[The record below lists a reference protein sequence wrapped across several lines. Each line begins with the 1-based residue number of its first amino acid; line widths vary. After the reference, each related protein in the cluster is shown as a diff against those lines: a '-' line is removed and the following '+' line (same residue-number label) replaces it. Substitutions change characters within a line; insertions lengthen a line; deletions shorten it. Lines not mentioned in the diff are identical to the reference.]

1 MNLPSDTTNRIFREE
16 TQPSMHRRCHDHDY
30 RSISY
35 YMITLSKNP
44 AFKPAFCRIFDVS
57 FEAPDFDAAKA
68 RSNALTPGIK
78 RILLSDKAGTA
89 GSSVPGSSSRD
100 ARTTCG
106 SLSRDARAASGSSSR
121 DNRAACGS
129 SSGVIPA
136 IELTDTGAL
145 IRLAFRDFFKIHPM
159 LLLKKIVVMPDHI
172 HFIIHVREYLPDH
185 LGHYIGLL
193 KHTCSRYVCNP
204 LNANITKSSESDKDI
219 FPVFEDNYHDR
230 IIRNQNMLETE
241 RRYLDDNPRRYL
253 FRKMHPE
260 FFSSPV
266 ILTIGEEQYAAFGNI
281 LLLRKL
287 HPIPVIISSKYTEHQ
302 LKEFETGWREATREH
317 KALASPFISKAEKSI
332 REEILING
340 GTIVEILDNGFPE
353 KYKPWGR
360 NFDLCMEG
368 RLLQIA
374 PIAYNTSKT
383 PLSRA
388 KALELNSLARRLCQ
402 HSASATVLRVRSR

>member
-1 MNLPSDTTNRIFREE
+1 MNLPSNPKDQISRKE

-44 AFKPAFCRIFDVS
+44 AFKPAFCRIFDAS

-68 RSNALTPGIK
+68 RSNALSPGIK

-89 GSSVPGSSSRD
+89 GSSVP
-100 ARTTCG
+100 
-106 SLSRDARAASGSSSR
+106 GSSSR

-145 IRLAFRDFFKIHPM
+145 IRMAFRDFFKIHPM
-159 LLLKKIVVMPDHI
+159 LLLKKIIVMPDHL

-193 KHTCSRYVCNP
+193 KHTCSRYVSDP
-204 LNANITKSSESDKDI
+204 LNATTIKPTESDKET

-230 IIRNQNMLETE
+230 IIRNQDMLETE

-253 FRKMHPE
+253 FRRMHPE
-260 FFSSPV
+260 FFSTPV

-317 KALASPFISKAEKSI
+317 KALASPFISKEEKSI

-340 GTIVEILDNGFPE
+340 GAIVEILDNGFPE

-402 HSASATVLRVRSR
+402 HSASATALRVRSR

>member
-1 MNLPSDTTNRIFREE
+1 MNLPSNPKDQISRKE

-44 AFKPAFCRIFDVS
+44 AFKPAFCRIFDAS
-57 FEAPDFDAAKA
+57 LEAPDFDAAKA

-78 RILLSDKAGTA
+78 RILLSDKAGSA
-89 GSSVPGSSSRD
+89 GSSVPGS
-100 ARTTCG
+100 
-106 SLSRDARAASGSSSR
+106 LSR
-121 DNRAACGS
+121 
-129 SSGVIPA
+129 VVPA

-145 IRLAFRDFFKIHPM
+145 IRMAFRDFFKIHPM

-193 KHTCSRYVCNP
+193 KHTCSRYVSDP
-204 LNANITKSSESDKDI
+204 LNATLTGSFEPDKEISSI
-219 FPVFEDNYHDR
+219 FEDNYHDR

-266 ILTIGEEQYAAFGNI
+266 ILTIGKEQYAAFGNI

-340 GTIVEILDNGFPE
+340 GAIVEILDNGFPE

-402 HSASATVLRVRSR
+402 HSASTTALRVRSR

>member
-1 MNLPSDTTNRIFREE
+1 MNLPSNPKDRIFRKE
-16 TQPSMHRRCHDHDY
+16 TQPSMHRRCLGHDY

-35 YMITLSKNP
+35 YMITLSKKQ
-44 AFKPAFCRIFDVS
+44 AFKPAFCRIFDAAVES
-57 FEAPDFDAAKA
+57 PDFAKAKA
-68 RSNALTPGIK
+68 RSSSITPGIK

-100 ARTTCG
+100 THR
-106 SLSRDARAASGSSSR
+106 RPKI
-121 DNRAACGS
+121 
-129 SSGVIPA
+129 IPA

-145 IRLAFRDFFKIHPM
+145 IRMAFRDFFKIHQM

-193 KHTCSRYVCNP
+193 KHTCSRYVSDP
-204 LNANITKSSESDKDI
+204 LNAAIISSSESNKEI
-219 FPVFEDNYHDR
+219 LPVFEDNYHDR
-230 IIRNQNMLETE
+230 IIRSQDMLETE
-241 RRYLDDNPRRYL
+241 RRYLDDNPRRYF

-260 FFSSPV
+260 FFNSPV
-266 ILTIGEEQYAAFGNI
+266 ILTIDEKQYAAFGNI

-287 HPIPVIISSKYTEHQ
+287 HPIPVIVSSKHTENQ

-332 REEILING
+332 REEILHNG
-340 GTIVEILDNGFPE
+340 GAIVEILDNGFPE

-360 NFDLCMEG
+360 NFDLCLEG

-388 KALELNSLARRLCQ
+388 KALELNSLAHRLCK
-402 HSASATVLRVRSR
+402 HCASSTALRVRPF

>member
-1 MNLPSDTTNRIFREE
+1 
-16 TQPSMHRRCHDHDY
+16 MHRRCHDHDY

-35 YMITLSKNP
+35 YMITLSKDP
-44 AFKPAFCRIFDVS
+44 AFKPVFCRIFDAS
-57 FEAPDFDAAKA
+57 SEAPDFDTAKA
-68 RSNALTPGIK
+68 RSNSFTPGIK
-78 RILLSDKAGTA
+78 RILMSNKAGTA

-100 ARTTCG
+100 
-106 SLSRDARAASGSSSR
+106 DRAASGSSSR
-121 DNRAACGS
+121 
-129 SSGVIPA
+129 VVPA
-136 IELTDTGAL
+136 IELTDTGAI
-145 IRLAFRDFFKIHPM
+145 IRMAFRDFFKIHPM

-193 KHTCSRYVCNP
+193 KHTCSRYVSDP
-204 LNANITKSSESDKDI
+204 LNAAIISSSESNKEI
-219 FPVFEDNYHDR
+219 LPVFEDNYHDR
-230 IIRNQNMLETE
+230 IIRSQGMLETE

-266 ILTIGEEQYAAFGNI
+266 ILTIDEEQYATFGNI

-287 HPIPVIISSKYTEHQ
+287 HPIPVIVSSKYSENQ

-317 KALASPFISKAEKSI
+317 KASASPFISKAEKSI
-332 REEILING
+332 REEILLNG
-340 GTIVEILDNGFPE
+340 GAIVEILDNGFPE
-353 KYKPWGR
+353 KYKLWGR
-360 NFDLCMEG
+360 NFDLCLEG

-374 PIAYNTSKT
+374 PIAHNTSKT

-388 KALELNSLARRLCQ
+388 KALELNSLAHRLCK
-402 HSASATVLRVRSR
+402 HCASSTALRVRPL

>member
-1 MNLPSDTTNRIFREE
+1 MNLPSNPKDQISRKE

-44 AFKPAFCRIFDVS
+44 AFKPAFCRIFDTS

-78 RILLSDKAGTA
+78 RILLPNKAGTA

-100 ARTTCG
+100 
-106 SLSRDARAASGSSSR
+106 
-121 DNRAACGS
+121 NRAACGS
-129 SSGVIPA
+129 SSRDARAPNGSSSRVIPA

-193 KHTCSRYVCNP
+193 KHTCSRYVSDP
-204 LNANITKSSESDKDI
+204 LNATLTGSFEPDKEISSI
-219 FPVFEDNYHDR
+219 FEDNYHDR
-230 IIRNQNMLETE
+230 IIRNHNMLETE

-340 GTIVEILDNGFPE
+340 GSIVEILDNGFPE

-402 HSASATVLRVRSR
+402 HSASATALRVRPLGC

>member
-1 MNLPSDTTNRIFREE
+1 MNLPSDTTNRIFRKE

-44 AFKPAFCRIFDVS
+44 AFKPAFCRIFDTS

-100 ARTTCG
+100 
-106 SLSRDARAASGSSSR
+106 
-121 DNRAACGS
+121 NRAACGS
-129 SSGVIPA
+129 SSRDARAACGSSSRVIPA

-193 KHTCSRYVCNP
+193 KHTCNRYVSDP
-204 LNANITKSSESDKDI
+204 LNATLTGSFEPDKEI
-219 FPVFEDNYHDR
+219 FSIFEDNYHDR

-340 GTIVEILDNGFPE
+340 GAIVEILDNGFPE

-402 HSASATVLRVRSR
+402 HSASATALRVRPLGC

>member
-1 MNLPSDTTNRIFREE
+1 MNLPSNPKDQISRKE
-16 TQPSMHRRCHDHDY
+16 TQPNMHRRCHNHDY

-44 AFKPAFCRIFDVS
+44 AFKLAFCRIFDAS
-57 FEAPDFDAAKA
+57 LEAPDFDAAKA

-78 RILLSDKAGTA
+78 RILLQDKAGTA
-89 GSSVPGSSSRD
+89 GSSVL
-100 ARTTCG
+100 G
-106 SLSRDARAASGSSSR
+106 SLSRDARTTSGSSSR
-121 DNRAACGS
+121 
-129 SSGVIPA
+129 VIPA

-145 IRLAFRDFFKIHPM
+145 IRMAFRDFFKIHPM

-193 KHTCSRYVCNP
+193 KHTCSRYVSDP
-204 LNANITKSSESDKDI
+204 LNVTLTGSFEPDKEISSI
-219 FPVFEDNYHDR
+219 FEDNYHDR

-287 HPIPVIISSKYTEHQ
+287 HPIPVIISRKYTEQQ

-317 KALASPFISKAEKSI
+317 MALASPFISKAEKSI

-340 GTIVEILDNGFPE
+340 GAIVEILDNGFPE

-388 KALELNSLARRLCQ
+388 KALELNSLARHLCQ
-402 HSASATVLRVRSR
+402 HSASTTALRVRPR

>member
-1 MNLPSDTTNRIFREE
+1 
-16 TQPSMHRRCHDHDY
+16 MHRRCHDHDY

-44 AFKPAFCRIFDVS
+44 AFKPAFCRIFDAS
-57 FEAPDFDAAKA
+57 SEAPDFEGAKA
-68 RSNALTPGIK
+68 RSNSFTPGIK
-78 RILLSDKAGTA
+78 RILMPNKAGTA

-100 ARTTCG
+100 
-106 SLSRDARAASGSSSR
+106 DRAANGSSTR
-121 DNRAACGS
+121 DTNLRPQI
-129 SSGVIPA
+129 IPA

-145 IRLAFRDFFKIHPM
+145 IRMAFRDFFKIHPM

-193 KHTCSRYVCNP
+193 KHTCSRYVSDP
-204 LNANITKSSESDKDI
+204 LNATLTSSFEPEKEISSI
-219 FPVFEDNYHDR
+219 FEDNYHDR
-230 IIRNQNMLETE
+230 IIRNQGMLDTE

-266 ILTIGEEQYAAFGNI
+266 ILTIDEEQYAAFGNI

-287 HPIPVIISSKYTEHQ
+287 HPIPVIVSSKYSENQ

-332 REEILING
+332 REEILLNG
-340 GTIVEILDNGFPE
+340 GAIVEILDNGFPE

-388 KALELNSLARRLCQ
+388 KALELNSLAHRLCK
-402 HSASATVLRVRSR
+402 HCASSTALRVRPR

>member
-1 MNLPSDTTNRIFREE
+1 MNLPSNPKNQISRKE

-44 AFKPAFCRIFDVS
+44 AFKPSFCRIFDAS
-57 FEAPDFDAAKA
+57 LEAPDFDAAKV

-78 RILLSDKAGTA
+78 RILLPNKA
-89 GSSVPGSSSRD
+89 GSSVPGSLSRD
-100 ARTTCG
+100 ARTT
-106 SLSRDARAASGSSSR
+106 S
-121 DNRAACGS
+121 GS

-159 LLLKKIVVMPDHI
+159 LLLKKIVVMPDHL

-193 KHTCSRYVCNP
+193 KHTCSRYVSDP
-204 LNANITKSSESDKDI
+204 LNVTLTGSFEPDNELSSI
-219 FPVFEDNYHDR
+219 FEDNYHDR

-340 GTIVEILDNGFPE
+340 GAIVEILDNGFPE

-360 NFDLCMEG
+360 NFDLCLEG

-374 PIAYNTSKT
+374 PIAYSTSKT

-388 KALELNSLARRLCQ
+388 KALELNSLAHRLCR
-402 HSASATVLRVRSR
+402 HCASTTTLRVRPL

>member
-1 MNLPSDTTNRIFREE
+1 MNLPSNPKDQISRKE

-44 AFKPAFCRIFDVS
+44 AFKPAFCRIFDAS
-57 FEAPDFDAAKA
+57 LEAPDFDAAKA

-78 RILLSDKAGTA
+78 RILLPNKAGTA
-89 GSSVPGSSSRD
+89 GS
-100 ARTTCG
+100 
-106 SLSRDARAASGSSSR
+106 LSR
-121 DNRAACGS
+121 
-129 SSGVIPA
+129 VIPA

-193 KHTCSRYVCNP
+193 KHTCSRYVCDP
-204 LNANITKSSESDKDI
+204 LNATLSGSFEPDKEISSI
-219 FPVFEDNYHDR
+219 FEDNYHDR

-340 GTIVEILDNGFPE
+340 GAIVEILDNGFPE

-402 HSASATVLRVRSR
+402 HSASTTALRVRSR

>member
-1 MNLPSDTTNRIFREE
+1 
-16 TQPSMHRRCHDHDY
+16 
-30 RSISY
+30 
-35 YMITLSKNP
+35 
-44 AFKPAFCRIFDVS
+44 
-57 FEAPDFDAAKA
+57 
-68 RSNALTPGIK
+68 
-78 RILLSDKAGTA
+78 
-89 GSSVPGSSSRD
+89 
-100 ARTTCG
+100 
-106 SLSRDARAASGSSSR
+106 
-121 DNRAACGS
+121 
-129 SSGVIPA
+129 
-136 IELTDTGAL
+136 
-145 IRLAFRDFFKIHPM
+145 
-159 LLLKKIVVMPDHI
+159 
-172 HFIIHVREYLPDH
+172 
-185 LGHYIGLL
+185 
-193 KHTCSRYVCNP
+193 
-204 LNANITKSSESDKDI
+204 
-219 FPVFEDNYHDR
+219 
-230 IIRNQNMLETE
+230 MLETE

-287 HPIPVIISSKYTEHQ
+287 HPIPVIISSKYTEQQ

-340 GTIVEILDNGFPE
+340 GAIVEILDNGFPE

>member
-1 MNLPSDTTNRIFREE
+1 MNLPSNPKDQISRKE

-44 AFKPAFCRIFDVS
+44 AFKPAFCRIFDAS
-57 FEAPDFDAAKA
+57 LEAHDFDAAKA

-100 ARTTCG
+100 
-106 SLSRDARAASGSSSR
+106 
-121 DNRAACGS
+121 NRAACGS
-129 SSGVIPA
+129 SSRDARAPNGSSSRVIPA

-193 KHTCSRYVCNP
+193 KHTCSRYVSDP
-204 LNANITKSSESDKDI
+204 LNATLTGSFEPDKEISSI
-219 FPVFEDNYHDR
+219 FEDNYHDR

-340 GTIVEILDNGFPE
+340 GAIVEILDNGFPE

-402 HSASATVLRVRSR
+402 HSASATALRVRPLGC